1 MAAMKSARREG
12 LTLPDG
18 RADALWARIDRN
30 LVERVEANQEP
41 RPAGPLL
48 DALDKAGERRNH
60 RSGEDRRFDAL
71 GADHRSR
78 EPAEQGCE
86 SDQDSEADLAGA
98 GEVGGHA
105 GSGERRPQG
114 GPPIRPEKQQDAE

>member
-1 MAAMKSARREG
+1 MSPRLPVMSAAATAPACPPIASAMRRVRP
-12 LTLPDG
+12 L
-18 RADALWARIDRN
+18 RAAST
-30 LVERVEANQEP
+30 

-78 EPAEQGCE
+78 EPAEQGCQ

-98 GEVGGHA
+98 GEVGGDAGDA
-105 GSGERRPQG
+105 GS
-114 GPPIRPEKQQDAE
+114 